1 MYRFMKRLYYIS
13 AGLAFSLLWILLVL
27 NLVDGQKEVEMDEWM
42 ILATGFIGLFMAVSM
57 SVAFE
62 KLQKVRVRNNRNY
75 SKRK

>member
-75 SKRK
+75 LKRK